1 MRRTRSIWPIAA
13 GVVALGGLSALGIN
27 TFGQRAKSTAQV
39 APTPPQTVVDTQ
51 TAFENVAQ
59 TVRPAIVSITSRM
72 TIKQAAFDSSD
83 GSSPGD
89 LGDLFGGQGG
99 PGGPGIQMPRGMQM
113 QPRPRTAVGTGSG
126 FIVRKDGYILTND
139 HVVGGAD
146 SVTVKLDDGREFT
159 GKVSRDQRSDLAI
172 VKINADNLPTLQL
185 ADSKNV
191 KIGQW
196 AIAFGSPFGLQDTM
210 TVGVVSALGRE
221 TAIGDRNDERFYPN
235 LIQTDASINPGNSG
249 GALVDI
255 YGRVIGVNVA
265 IGSPNGG
272 NVGIGFAIPANSA
285 GYIMDQL
292 ISKGSVVRGY
302 LGFAPENLGA
312 GDSTRYGV
320 NHGALV
326 AMVEENSPA
335 AKAGLQVEDVVTS
348 FNSQPIDK
356 AADLRDAV
364 SRVAPGR
371 SVPLT
376 VRRGGKDVNL
386 NGTVESAPGAKIAA
400 EAAPAA
406 PAQGKLGIQVGALT
420 PEIAKQFGIDENTK
434 GVVVA
439 SVAPGS
445 PASEAGLKAGDILVR
460 VNNQAI
466 NAPGDVASSIKSLNS
481 SDVAPI
487 VVKRGN
493 SRVLVRAQ
501 LR

>member
-13 GVVALGGLSALGIN
+13 GVIALGGLSALGIN

-72 TIKQAAFDSSD
+72 TVKQAAFDNSD
-83 GSSPGD
+83 GSPLGD

-99 PGGPGIQMPRGMQM
+99 PGLQGPRGMQM
-113 QPRPRTAVGTGSG
+113 QPRMQPRTAVGTGSG

-221 TAIGDRNDERFYPN
+221 TAIGDSNDQRFYPN

-335 AKAGLQVEDVVTS
+335 AKAGLQVEDIVTS
-348 FNSQPIDK
+348 FNGQSIDK

-364 SRVAPGR
+364 SRVAPDH
-371 SVPLT
+371 SVSLT

-386 NGTVESAPGAKIAA
+386 TATVGTAPGAKIA

-406 PAQGKLGIQVGALT
+406 PAQGKLGIQVGQLT

-460 VNNQAI
+460 VNNQAV

-481 SDVAPI
+481 GDVAPI
-487 VVKRGN
+487 VVKRGS